1 MALYVNIPVSTEVI
15 DLSACVHAQAGRNP
29 DCKISGAYEN
39 GVVMI
44 TIDTRHQNHHQRL
57 GLGRKKKLHWSQEHC
72 FEVQELS
79 GLAWP
84 IRYRVLS
91 LEGYYVNREGI
102 RVHFT
107 TRANGIDSHRR
118 VSEVLMRAAV
128 LLVVIAGIG
137 YRRAAWLLDHL
148 FQVEV
153 SKLALQRWVEEIAD
167 QLPSGDEIIRRLN
180 EKKPIT
186 EAHFDEIFP
195 KGRNQCVLVLKDEHG
210 RIVATQEVDKKDE
223 ESVKPF
229 LQRMKDL
236 GLNLES
242 FYIDGCR
249 AYFNAIRGVFGQ
261 AVRIQYDYF
270 HIIQNAWRQLWKW
283 AVAHRRQLKARS
295 EEVTTPW
302 YKKKLERLAKSM
314 WENRYVLFKAPVCRA
329 YGTGREERLSD
340 EDKELLTQ
348 IVEAD
353 QKVGDLRAFL
363 GGVWRI
369 FEDSQDEQEAK
380 EALAQLKRL
389 PIDRQ
394 QPEPFNKVI
403 SFLEKHFDWM
413 TTFLKH
419 EDVKRNSLAET
430 GMRVLRRLEVE
441 HDGFR
446 SDKGRE
452 NFLRI
457 YQAIKYL
464 GWTVHHPPP
473 ELVDTYVE

>member
-1 MALYVNIPVSTEVI
+1 MALYVTIPVSTEVI
-15 DLSACVHAQAGRNP
+15 ERNP

-44 TIDTRHQNHHQRL
+44 TIDTRHQNHHKRL

-84 IRYRVLS
+84 IRYRVLG
-91 LEGYYVNREGI
+91 LEGYYVDREGI

-128 LLVVIAGIG
+128 LLVVIAGVG
-137 YRRAAWLLDHL
+137 YRRASWLLEHL

-153 SKLALQRWVEEIAD
+153 SKSSLQRWVEEIAD
-167 QLPSGDEIIRRLN
+167 QLPSG
-180 EKKPIT
+180 
-186 EAHFDEIFP
+186 DEIFP

-223 ESVKPF
+223 ESFKPF

-283 AVAHRRQLKARS
+283 AVAHRRQLKVRS

-314 WENRYVLFKAPVCRA
+314 WENRYVLFKA
-329 YGTGREERLSD
+329 EEQLSD
-340 EDKELLTQ
+340 EEKELLTQ

-353 QKVGDLRAFL
+353 QKVGDLRSFL

-380 EALAQLKRL
+380 EALAELKRL

-473 ELVDTYVE
+473 ELVDTT

>member
-1 MALYVNIPVSTEVI
+1 MALYVTIPVSTEVI
-15 DLSACVHAQAGRNP
+15 ERNP

-44 TIDTRHQNHHQRL
+44 TIDTRHQNHHERL

-79 GLAWP
+79 GLGWP

-107 TRANGIDSHRR
+107 TRANGIDSYRR

-128 LLVVIAGIG
+128 LLVVIAGVG
-137 YRRAAWLLDHL
+137 YRRASWLLEHL

-153 SKLALQRWVEEIAD
+153 SKSALQRWVEEIAD

-180 EKKPIT
+180 QKKPIT

-195 KGRNQCVLVLKDEHG
+195 KGRDQCVLVLKDEHG

-223 ESVKPF
+223 ESVKSF

-302 YKKKLERLAKSM
+302 YKKKLERL
-314 WENRYVLFKAPVCRA
+314 
-329 YGTGREERLSD
+329 T
-340 EDKELLTQ
+340 
-348 IVEAD
+348 
-353 QKVGDLRAFL
+353 
-363 GGVWRI
+363 
-369 FEDSQDEQEAK
+369 
-380 EALAQLKRL
+380 
-389 PIDRQ
+389 
-394 QPEPFNKVI
+394 
-403 SFLEKHFDWM
+403 
-413 TTFLKH
+413 
-419 EDVKRNSLAET
+419 
-430 GMRVLRRLEVE
+430 RR
-441 HDGFR
+441 
-446 SDKGRE
+446 
-452 NFLRI
+452 
-457 YQAIKYL
+457 
-464 GWTVHHPPP
+464 
-473 ELVDTYVE
+473 